1 MAEELERFSSHWSLT
16 TRLRAD
22 ASVTCPPAHLPPLP
36 HYSRQN
42 RFKSLLAHMAFPWV
56 LLKFPVGR
64 GLIYHAG
71 GALCFPVAAGPA
83 HQGWISLSSPDSL
96 HSFHRAVISSH
107 VALRL
112 PAHEK
117 CLLKTARQS
126 PALLAPRRSHFTS
139 LGLGIFSPSTV
150 CLDFSL
156 VHFINTELNTCY
168 MLNIPAERGAGG
180 TGDVADLRSN
190 QIRSLG
196 AAGQGCGA
204 YWETSSPEPS
214 PKAPWTW

>member
-1 MAEELERFSSHWSLT
+1 MAKELERFSSHCSLT
-16 TRLRAD
+16 ARLRAD

-36 HYSRQN
+36 QYSRQN

-64 GLIYHAG
+64 SLIYHAG
-71 GALCFPVAAGPA
+71 GALCFPVAAGPI

-117 CLLKTARQS
+117 SLPKDCPSVPCPSGTQKKPLHF
-126 PALLAPRRSHFTS
+126 PRS
-139 LGLGIFSPSTV
+139 G
-150 CLDFSL
+150 DFFPPL
-156 VHFINTELNTCY
+156 QCV
-168 MLNIPAERGAGG
+168 
-180 TGDVADLRSN
+180 
-190 QIRSLG
+190 
-196 AAGQGCGA
+196 
-204 YWETSSPEPS
+204 
-214 PKAPWTW
+214 WTFY

>member
-1 MAEELERFSSHWSLT
+1 MAKELERFSSHWSLT
-16 TRLRAD
+16 ARLRAD

-56 LLKFPVGR
+56 LLKFHVGR

-71 GALCFPVAAGPA
+71 GALCFPVAAGPV

-117 CLLKTARQS
+117 SLPKDCPSVPCPSGTQKKPLHF
-126 PALLAPRRSHFTS
+126 PRS
-139 LGLGIFSPSTV
+139 G
-150 CLDFSL
+150 DFFPPL
-156 VHFINTELNTCY
+156 QCV
-168 MLNIPAERGAGG
+168 
-180 TGDVADLRSN
+180 
-190 QIRSLG
+190 
-196 AAGQGCGA
+196 
-204 YWETSSPEPS
+204 
-214 PKAPWTW
+214 WTFH